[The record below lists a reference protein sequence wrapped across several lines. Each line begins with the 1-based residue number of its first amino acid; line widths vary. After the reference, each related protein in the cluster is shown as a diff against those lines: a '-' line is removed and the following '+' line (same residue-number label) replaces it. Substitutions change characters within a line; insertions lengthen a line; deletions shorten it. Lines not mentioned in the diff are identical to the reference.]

1 MFRLIS
7 LFWISVYQDQQQG
20 QEMQQDETHTRP
32 GTPIPMCTKPGTS
45 TGTLAI
51 NVAALHQGPNQHDI
65 EEIET
70 ACL

>member
-1 MFRLIS
+1 M
-7 LFWISVYQDQQQG
+7 YQDQQQG

>member
-1 MFRLIS
+1 M
-7 LFWISVYQDQQQG
+7 YQDQQQG
-20 QEMQQDETHTRP
+20 QEMQQDETRSHSRP
-32 GTPIPMCTKPGTS
+32 GTPMCTKPGTS

-51 NVAALHQGPNQHDI
+51 NVAAQPYQGPNQHDI

>member
-1 MFRLIS
+1 M
-7 LFWISVYQDQQQG
+7 YQDQQQG
-20 QEMQQDETHTRP
+20 QEMQQDETRSHSRP
-32 GTPIPMCTKPGTS
+32 GTPIPLCTKPGTS

-65 EEIET
+65 EDIET

>member
-1 MFRLIS
+1 MH
-7 LFWISVYQDQQQG
+7 QDQQQG
-20 QEMQQDETHTRP
+20 QEMQQDETRSRP
-32 GTPIPMCTKPGTS
+32 GTPMCTKPGTS

-65 EEIET
+65 EDIET

>member
-1 MFRLIS
+1 
-7 LFWISVYQDQQQG
+7 
-20 QEMQQDETHTRP
+20 MQQDETRSRP
-32 GTPIPMCTKPGTS
+32 GTPMCTKPGTS

-65 EEIET
+65 EDIET

>member
-1 MFRLIS
+1 
-7 LFWISVYQDQQQG
+7 
-20 QEMQQDETHTRP
+20 MQQDETCSRP
-32 GTPIPMCTKPGTS
+32 GTPMCTKPGTS

-51 NVAALHQGPNQHDI
+51 NVAAPYQGPNQHDI

>member
-1 MFRLIS
+1 MLIS
-7 LFWISVYQDQQQG
+7 LFWISVHQDQQQG
-20 QEMQQDETHTRP
+20 QEMQQDETCSRP
-32 GTPIPMCTKPGTS
+32 GTPMCTKPGGTS

-51 NVAALHQGPNQHDI
+51 NVAAPYQGPNQHDI